1 MRGCKLIPEQYKQGE
16 DFLRQIVLDTE
27 TTGLSPQQGHRII
40 EIGCIELI
48 NRRLTGKTFHAYM
61 NPERAV
67 ELEASQVHGLTD
79 AFLVGKPLFRSIADE
94 LLAFIQDAELIIHNA
109 PFDVGFLEAELQ
121 RLGAGYHSLMHYC
134 SVLDTLPL
142 ARNKHPG
149 QPNSLDALC
158 RRYRVDNSNRDL
170 HGALIDA
177 ELLAKVYLAMTGG
190 QLDLF
195 GEWGEVEA
203 NADSTVAASEA
214 ISWVHAL
221 RTPVI
226 YADDHENA
234 AHVQFIAS
242 LKAKMVTT

>member
-94 LLAFIQDAELIIHNA
+94 LLAFIRDAELIIHNA
-109 PFDVGFLEAELQ
+109 PFDVGFLEAELR
-121 RLGAGYHSLMHYC
+121 RLGPSYKGLLHYC
-134 SVLDTLPL
+134 TVLDTLPL

-170 HGALIDA
+170 HGALIDSA
-177 ELLAKVYLAMTGG
+177 LLAKVYLAMTGG

-195 GEWGEVEA
+195 GEVETEEVIEVQEKV
-203 NADSTVAASEA
+203 SWEHTV
-214 ISWVHAL
+214 
-221 RTPVI
+221 RTPI
-226 YADDHENA
+226 LFADDLENA
-234 AHVQFIAS
+234 AHRQWVESQRAQGVC
-242 LKAKMVTT
+242 LWEV